1 MRYSYSILDNMALQA
16 DEKISDGSTNSRNAL
31 NEETALDSPRQALDT
46 DPVYSYREQRKIIHR
61 IDRRLVITCGIIY
74 CFSLI
79 DRGNLGNASIAGMT
93 KDLELNVGFRYSTI
107 VLVFFPTYVLFQ
119 PPATLLS
126 RKLGPRKFLATITL
140 LWGTLEIGFGFA
152 KKWTD
157 MIGLRVALGI
167 LEAGLYPSVVYL
179 LATWYSRYD
188 VGKRYCAFYVVGCLA
203 LAFGGILAYGLMQ
216 MDGLHGMR
224 GWRWIFIM
232 EGVFTC
238 LCSFFAY
245 FLLVDFPD
253 KADQSWRFLNR
264 DERDFIVRRINKD
277 RDDAIPEKFTLAR
290 FLRPALDI
298 KIWILAF
305 ISFLI
310 ITVTTSIS
318 VFLPIILR
326 NGLGFTIAESQCL
339 IAPPYCLA
347 AILMVTSA
355 YLGDRFHVRGPILIF
370 NSLVALVGLPIMGF
384 ASSSSARYFGVFLV
398 TAGTNANIPTALAYQ
413 ANNVR
418 GQWKRALTSA
428 LFVGCGGIGGIS
440 GGTIFRSQDA
450 PRYIPGISAAIA
462 CNCLV
467 VVCVLGLSGY
477 YMYANKQADRGKKV
491 LEGSEAFRYT
501 I

>member
-1 MRYSYSILDNMALQA
+1 
-16 DEKISDGSTNSRNAL
+16 
-31 NEETALDSPRQALDT
+31 
-46 DPVYSYREQRKIIHR
+46 
-61 IDRRLVITCGIIY
+61 
-74 CFSLI
+74 
-79 DRGNLGNASIAGMT
+79 MT
-93 KDLELNVGFRYSTI
+93 KDLELGVGFRYSTI

-238 LCSFFAY
+238 VCSFFAY

-326 NGLGFTIAESQCL
+326 NGLGFTIPQSQCL

-467 VVCVLGLSGY
+467 VICVLGLSGY